1 MLCPMWLDLYVITVA
16 ILAQGTHWAAAQQA
30 YCRYA
35 SCLLLSAIPLILFGI
50 CAAAMSLTLT
60 SSSSA

>member
-1 MLCPMWLDLYVITVA
+1 MWLDLYVSTVA
-16 ILAQGTHWAAAQQA
+16 ILAKGTHWADASQQA

>member
-1 MLCPMWLDLYVITVA
+1 MRLDLYVGTVA
-16 ILAQGTHWAAAQQA
+16 ILAQGTHWVAASQQA

-35 SCLLLSAIPLILFGI
+35 SCFLLSALPLILFGI